1 MNEVKVTPVT
11 SFTIDRKTW
20 LQGEGSDESYL
31 FRSRDGKQC
40 CLGFYMEACAVPRQK
55 ITSVMTP
62 MGLRLEFR
70 NQVPNWLFNE
80 DHNNISD
87 VCNILMRVND
97 LENENPSDKE
107 KRIALLFKQA
117 GIEVT
122 FTGEY

>member
-62 MGLRLEFR
+62 MGFRPELRT
-70 NQVPNWLFNE
+70 QVPGWLFNE

-87 VCNILMRVND
+87 VCNSLMLVND
-97 LENENPSDKE
+97 IEHENHSDKE
-107 KRIALLFKQA
+107 ERITSLFKKA

>member
-1 MNEVKVTPVT
+1 MNEVKITPVT

-40 CLGFYMEACAVPRQK
+40 CLGFYMEACAVPREK

-62 MGLRLEFR
+62 MGFHLELRT
-70 NQVPNWLFNE
+70 QVPGWLFDE
-80 DHNNISD
+80 AHNNISD